1 MVKNFPFFEVLCN
14 KIVRSFVIESPFYK
28 IKLIYIKQ
36 FDGGA
41 LEPKNK
47 VSQVKEK
54 NTGNSARYII
64 FATGIA
70 IIAVFGVIVYIKKVK

>member
-1 MVKNFPFFEVLCN
+1 MTL
-14 KIVRSFVIESPFYK
+14 
-28 IKLIYIKQ
+28 
-36 FDGGA
+36 GGA
-41 LEPKNK
+41 LEPKKK

>member
-1 MVKNFPFFEVLCN
+1 MENVYQEYTEEELEKTVQKNKEEMTL
-14 KIVRSFVIESPFYK
+14 
-28 IKLIYIKQ
+28 
-36 FDGGA
+36 GGA
-41 LEPKNK
+41 LEPKKK

>member
-1 MVKNFPFFEVLCN
+1 MYSVSKFISDMENVYQEYTEEELE
-14 KIVRSFVIESPFYK
+14 KIVQKNKEEMT
-28 IKLIYIKQ
+28 L
-36 FDGGA
+36 GGA
-41 LEPKNK
+41 LEPKKK

-70 IIAVFGVIVYIKKVK
+70 IIAVFGVIVYIKK